1 MDQSP
6 GFTKGYLKCRLKKAL
21 YGLKQ
26 APRLFNQLMHKYL
39 SSKGFKNT
47 SADACVYCKP
57 TAGNGIILV
66 GVYIDDILSTGTEIK
81 YVQEFRAELIKDFK
95 METGGPLEF
104 YLGIK
109 VSKSSDGVITL
120 DQNEY
125 LRQKCSEFSSF
136 IGQGGN
142 RSPSP
147 HTILKLS
154 RKRRANRSQDSRA
167 PKWSDRLCTLSC
179 VQGPTLQW
187 RCP

>member
-66 GVYIDDILSTGTEIK
+66 GVYVGKSTGAEIK
-81 YVQEFRAELIKDFK
+81 YVQEFRAELIKSFK
-95 METGGPLEF
+95 METGAV
-104 YLGIK
+104 GI
-109 VSKSSDGVITL
+109 
-120 DQNEY
+120 
-125 LRQKCSEFSSF
+125 
-136 IGQGGN
+136 
-142 RSPSP
+142 
-147 HTILKLS
+147 LS
-154 RKRRANRSQDSRA
+154 RYQSLKIF
-167 PKWSDRLCTLSC
+167 
-179 VQGPTLQW
+179 
-187 RCP
+187 